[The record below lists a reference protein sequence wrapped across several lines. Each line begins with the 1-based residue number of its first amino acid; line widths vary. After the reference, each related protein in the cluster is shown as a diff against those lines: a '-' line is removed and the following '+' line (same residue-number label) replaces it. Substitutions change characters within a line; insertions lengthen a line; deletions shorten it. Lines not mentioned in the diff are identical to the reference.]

1 MPQGGRKEDE
11 SIIGE
16 VTTRRRRRRSI
27 IEEGTGDQGAEGETR
42 TRGDGEDTTTQ
53 EVLTPYDCDTEDADQ
68 Q

>member
-16 VTTRRRRRRSI
+16 VTTRRRRSI
-27 IEEGTGDQGAEGETR
+27 IEEDTKDQGAEGETR